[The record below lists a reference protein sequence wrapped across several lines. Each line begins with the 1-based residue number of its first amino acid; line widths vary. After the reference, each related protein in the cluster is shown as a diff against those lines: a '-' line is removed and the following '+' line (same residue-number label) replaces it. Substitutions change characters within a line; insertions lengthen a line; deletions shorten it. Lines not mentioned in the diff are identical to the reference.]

1 MKKLALVGMNQ
12 RTRAN
17 APFDDPEFEIWTL
30 NEAYMGKWL
39 KRYDVLFQ
47 LHARWDWERN
57 NNMSDPNHPLFIKAQ
72 NGTCLFCA
80 GTGMATKDGLD
91 VECPHCEAGQYT
103 VPEHRKGK
111 TIVMQDWNDDVPGCE
126 TLPMKTGLKNFCYDG
141 IPYFTSTFSHMIVYA
156 FYLMKHEWFENR
168 DIQIFGFEMESD
180 TEYIHQRACA
190 EYWIGYGRALGIK
203 IEAPG
208 AKILTGKHYAYDME
222 NGQGYRTRLELRVNH
237 LKDQLR
243 NAEAEAVKSEGA
255 LNAITPFKAL
265 PEVTPAFDLHYDE
278 HFRRKGFVSFLRGA
292 IRETENVIRM
302 YDAYNVDG
310 SEKPSDAAQMLGL
323 TYELG

>member
-1 MKKLALVGMNQ
+1 MKKLALVGMNT

-17 APFDDPEFEIWTL
+17 APFDDPDYEIWTL
-30 NEAYMGKWL
+30 NEAYNGKWL

-47 LHARWDWERN
+47 LHPRWDWERN

-72 NGTCLFCA
+72 NGKCLFCA
-80 GTGMATKDGLD
+80 GTGMASKEGQD

-111 TIVMQDWNDDVPGCE
+111 TIIMQKRYKGVKGSKRLPITEMFMEYSSPGE
-126 TLPMKTGLKNFCYDG
+126 K
-141 IPYFTSTFSHMIVYA
+141 PYFTSTFSMMIVYA
-156 FYLMKHEWFENR
+156 FFLGYK
-168 DIQIFGFEMESD
+168 DISIFGFEMESD

-190 EYWIGYGRALGIK
+190 EYWIGYGRALGIN
-203 IEAPG
+203 IDAPG
-208 AKILTGKHYAYDME
+208 AKILTGKHYAYDKE

-292 IRETENVIRM
+292 IRETENLIRM

-310 SEKPSDAAQMLGL
+310 NEKPSDAAQLLGL
-323 TYELG
+323 TYELS

>member
-1 MKKLALVGMNQ
+1 
-12 RTRAN
+12 
-17 APFDDPEFEIWTL
+17 
-30 NEAYMGKWL
+30 
-39 KRYDVLFQ
+39 
-47 LHARWDWERN
+47 
-57 NNMSDPNHPLFIKAQ
+57 
-72 NGTCLFCA
+72 
-80 GTGMATKDGLD
+80 
-91 VECPHCEAGQYT
+91 
-103 VPEHRKGK
+103 
-111 TIVMQDWNDDVPGCE
+111 
-126 TLPMKTGLKNFCYDG
+126 
-141 IPYFTSTFSHMIVYA
+141 
-156 FYLMKHEWFENR
+156 
-168 DIQIFGFEMESD
+168 
-180 TEYIHQRACA
+180 
-190 EYWIGYGRALGIK
+190 
-203 IEAPG
+203 
-208 AKILTGKHYAYDME
+208 ME

-265 PEVTPAFDLHYDE
+265 LEVTPAFDLHYDE

>member
-1 MKKLALVGMNQ
+1 MKKLALVGMNT

-17 APFDDPEFEIWTL
+17 APFDDPDYEIWTL
-30 NEAYMGKWL
+30 NEAYNGKWL

-47 LHARWDWERN
+47 LHPRWDWERN

-72 NGTCLFCA
+72 NGKCLFCA
-80 GTGMATKDGLD
+80 GTGMASKEGQD

-111 TIVMQDWNDDVPGCE
+111 TIIMQKRYKGVKGSKRLPITEMFMEYSSPGE
-126 TLPMKTGLKNFCYDG
+126 K
-141 IPYFTSTFSHMIVYA
+141 PYFTSTFSMMIVYA
-156 FYLMKHEWFENR
+156 FFLGYK
-168 DIQIFGFEMESD
+168 DISIFGFEMESD

-190 EYWIGYGRALGIK
+190 EYWIGYGRALGIN
-203 IEAPG
+203 IDAPG

-292 IRETENVIRM
+292 IRETENLIRM

-310 SEKPSDAAQMLGL
+310 NEKPSDAAQLLGL
-323 TYELG
+323 TYELS